1 MPPPRSNSLHPRAG
15 QSPPASVSTPAL
27 GGAGRLCGAGWQPIP
42 AHAPL
47 RSSAPSSRR
56 FSHAVRAKGARER
69 RSGSAGAPPVV
80 RTEFKGSPRCISFP
94 RTQTFSRVG
103 TFILVDGPAP
113 VRPFPDLR
121 NRRRHE
127 PFPEW
132 NWAPRRRAR
141 ATGFRRH
148 DRANG
153 CLGPLHSGAHCPSPT
168 QFTTQHRW
176 ARRLGG
182 KPVVVPQLRA
192 STFAANHATSER
204 RPPPTCGAFRDS
216 VRLDPRV
223 YTLRTV

>member
-27 GGAGRLCGAGWQPIP
+27 GGAGRLCGASPRMHRCAV
-42 AHAPL
+42 AHPPRVAFHML
-47 RSSAPSSRR
+47 CGQRERGSVGA
-56 FSHAVRAKGARER
+56 GAR
-69 RSGSAGAPPVV
+69 APPVV

-94 RTQTFSRVG
+94 RTFSRVG